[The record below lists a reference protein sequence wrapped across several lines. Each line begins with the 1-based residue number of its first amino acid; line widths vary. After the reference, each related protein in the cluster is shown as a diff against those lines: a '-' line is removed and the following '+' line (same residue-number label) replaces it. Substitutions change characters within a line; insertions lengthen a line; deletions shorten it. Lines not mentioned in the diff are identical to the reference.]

1 MIIRNTW
8 NKRFSES
15 LVPKLQENLC
25 TREFIIIRWESPT
38 QVGQIN
44 PKSAA
49 LFGALNK
56 SENKRSG
63 ISEILVI
70 PVEQWSSRR
79 LTEKRD
85 LYAKHR
91 LSNRVSIT
99 PVVWFFHQIS
109 CGRSFMKTSTDSWK
123 TVGRFLLAL
132 CQAAPSDGG
141 FPKKLWFNM
150 HVFIN
155 HSWVI
160 IAKKNESK
168 YLPQ

>member
-1 MIIRNTW
+1 MIIHNTW

-49 LFGALNK
+49 VFGALNK

-70 PVEQWSSRR
+70 PVEQWPSRR

-91 LSNRVSIT
+91 PQIGYRLRRECGFSIRFPVSAAWKLART
-99 PVVWFFHQIS
+99 TEKPSAGFFWHFVKQRLLTRASLKSYGLI
-109 CGRSFMKTSTDSWK
+109 CTS
-123 TVGRFLLAL
+123 LL
-132 CQAAPSDGG
+132 
-141 FPKKLWFNM
+141 
-150 HVFIN
+150 
-155 HSWVI
+155 I
-160 IAKKNESK
+160 IRE
-168 YLPQ
+168 